1 MSITIEKNSL
11 IKYIL
16 MLALVITLSSFGLT
30 QKLLCQVS
38 MEPDEYN
45 TAFSRNKCDAVVNDN
60 ARHWYLD
67 RR

>member
-1 MSITIEKNSL
+1 MKKS
-11 IKYIL
+11 
-16 MLALVITLSSFGLT
+16 ALFIAVLLLLKSCGLT
-30 QKLLCQVS
+30 QKLLCQGS

-60 ARHWYLD
+60 ARHWYMD